1 MSEILEKTR
10 MDRVILPWDLKLYSP
25 NKQYSKG
32 DLQVDLKIITETICK
47 YSLAK
52 VGQFHRKLDDAK

>member
-25 NKQYSKG
+25 NKQYSSRN
-32 DLQVDLKIITETICK
+32 LQVDLKTITDTICK
-47 YSLAK
+47 YSSTK
-52 VGQFHRKLDDAK
+52 VGQFHKKLDDA